1 LTPEERRA
9 ARRLADDIDN
19 LLAGGEPSSMR
30 LLAAPALR
38 WWRAARCKD
47 TGWPPMVPTPF
58 YLVGVFDDHQPGP
71 GSTLQATGEV
81 YWMAHDLTWC
91 RCGDGWYRLG
101 EYETE
106 VPLDLDL

>member
-1 LTPEERRA
+1 LTPEDRQ
-9 ARRLADDIDN
+9 LADDIDN
-19 LLAGGEPSSMR
+19 LLAGGEPPRMRR
-30 LLAAPALR
+30 LLAAPMLR
-38 WWRAARCKD
+38 SWSWARCKD

-58 YLVGVFDDHQPGP
+58 YLIGVFDESRPGL

>member
-9 ARRLADDIDN
+9 ARRLADDLDD

-30 LLAAPALR
+30 LLAAPVLR
-38 WWRAARCKD
+38 WWRCKY
-47 TGWPPMVPTPF
+47 TGWDPIVPTPF
-58 YLVGVFDDHQPGP
+58 YLTGVFDEHRPGH

-101 EYETE
+101 EYETD
-106 VPLDLDL
+106 VPLDLQM